1 MTDLITPSIVVRYPA
16 QLAMRPREG
25 LPIQFGDPTARLHR
39 IVNSI
44 AAKYNV
50 LASVV
55 DLERQA
61 DAMMLDPL
69 DDLRDFVHKI
79 QRGEWGSPVELYNM
93 RYCGERGALCFESV
107 RAVTNAQVEEVV
119 RRLRMLVWLDPSIVA
134 NSGER
139 GKDLQ
144 PLVDVGN
151 TRAEYEVLV
160 KWCPHWAG
168 MIGGDQYNKVSV
180 RVSEWVT
187 GVRRLAQNVARLGY
201 VDTNGSMS
209 VKDVEHCVFWERT
222 NATPRQDAWTAFSGS
237 TGENVGEEEV

>member
-1 MTDLITPSIVVRYPA
+1 MTNLITPSIVVRYPA
-16 QLAMRPREG
+16 QLATRPRG
-25 LPIQFGDPTARLHR
+25 GDAIGFGDPTAELHR
-39 IVNSI
+39 IVN
-44 AAKYNV
+44 V
-50 LASVV
+50 LATNNIIGSTV
-55 DLERQA
+55 DVERQA
-61 DAMMLDPL
+61 DAMVLDPV
-69 DDLRDFVHKI
+69 DDLRDFGC
-79 QRGEWGSPVELYNM
+79 RSNSDACGRPVELYQM
-93 RYCGERGALCFESV
+93 RYCGERGALCFESI

-139 GKDLQ
+139 CKDLQ
-144 PLVDVGN
+144 PLVDMGH

-160 KWCPHWAG
+160 KWCPHWAS
-168 MIGGDQYNKVSV
+168 MINAVKYNKMSV

-209 VKDVEHCVFWERT
+209 VKDVENCVFWERT
-222 NATPRQDAWTAFSGS
+222 DATPRQDAWTAFSVL

>member
-1 MTDLITPSIVVRYPA
+1 M
-16 QLAMRPREG
+16 LATNNIIG
-25 LPIQFGDPTARLHR
+25 ST
-39 IVNSI
+39 
-44 AAKYNV
+44 
-50 LASVV
+50 V
-55 DLERQA
+55 DVERQA
-61 DAMMLDPL
+61 DAMVLDPL
-69 DDLRDFVHKI
+69 DDLRDFVPRSK
-79 QRGEWGSPVELYNM
+79 RNEMGTVALYHM
-93 RYCGERGALCFESV
+93 RYCTERGALCFESI

-139 GKDLQ
+139 CKDLQ
-144 PLVDVGN
+144 PLVDVGH

-160 KWCPHWAG
+160 KWCPHWAS
-168 MIGGDQYNKVSV
+168 MINAVKYNKMSV

-209 VKDVEHCVFWERT
+209 VKDVENCVFWERT
-222 NATPRQDAWTAFSGS
+222 DATPRQDAWTAFSVL